1 MKTNYNAVHKKIKYG
16 LFIFGYFDHR
26 KFDVGNGY
34 QHSVKMSRKS
44 KI

>member
-16 LFIFGYFDHR
+16 LFIFGYFD
-26 KFDVGNGY
+26 VGNGY